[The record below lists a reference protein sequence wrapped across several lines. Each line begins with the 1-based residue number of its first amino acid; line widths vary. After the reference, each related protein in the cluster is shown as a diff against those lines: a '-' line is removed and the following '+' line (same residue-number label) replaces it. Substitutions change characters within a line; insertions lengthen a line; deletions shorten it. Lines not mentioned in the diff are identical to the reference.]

1 MPISSPVGSL
11 SYLTGEMPGIGG
23 VIKQRP
29 EEFLVEEQPLYDLDG
44 EGEHLY
50 LFIEKCRRTT
60 SDVVRL
66 LAKAFYVRRS
76 DIGYAGLKD
85 KHAIARQHFSIYL
98 PGGQDDQQ
106 LLDRIAYS
114 GLTLLWA
121 RRHTNKLKRGHLS
134 GNRFVIYIRDV
145 KPTAVLQT
153 KKVMDRLIALGMPNF
168 IGPQRFGYRQNND
181 SLGRLLLLGEWQ
193 EFLDR
198 MLGDPEGAAS
208 TRIGREA
215 YERGDYFAALEAW
228 PRHLRYD
235 RQALDALRQGKS
247 KHESAM
253 HIDEQQREFL
263 ICGLQSAIFN
273 QVLDYRLRHGSFG
286 RLLAGDLAWI
296 HRNRAVFTV
305 DAATAELEAG
315 PRGRLRTGEISPS
328 GPMWGAKMSRASGEV
343 AKWELQAMA
352 DQKLTE
358 ADFARNSHVVGRRR
372 PLRIFLKDPEVSG
385 GVDEHGPYVRLAL
398 ELPRGTFATTILREV
413 MKTDDGQAYQGVP

>member
-1 MPISSPVGSL
+1 MTISSPVDSL

-50 LFIEKCRRTT
+50 IFIEKCRRTT

-66 LAKAFYVRRS
+66 LAKVFRVRRS
-76 DIGYAGLKD
+76 DVGYAGLKD

-98 PGGQDDQQ
+98 PGDQDDRQ
-106 LLDRIAYS
+106 LLGRIMYS
-114 GLTLLWA
+114 GLTVLWA
-121 RRHTNKLKRGHLS
+121 ERHTNKLRRGDLA

-145 KPTAVLQT
+145 TPTAVLQT
-153 KKVMDRLIALGMPNF
+153 KKVMDRLMALGVPNF

-181 SLGRLLLLGEWQ
+181 SLGRLLLLGQWQ
-193 EFLDR
+193 KFLDR
-198 MLGDPEGAAS
+198 MLGDPEGAVS

-228 PRHLRYD
+228 PRHLRHD

-263 ICGLQSAIFN
+263 VCGLQSAIFN
-273 QVLDYRLRHGSFG
+273 QVLDYRLRHGSFD
-286 RLLAGDLAWI
+286 RLLVGDLAWI
-296 HRNRAVFTV
+296 HRNRAVFAVDTV
-305 DAATAELEAG
+305 TAEL
-315 PRGRLRTGEISPS
+315 RGRLRTGEISPS
-328 GPMWGAKMSRASGEV
+328 GPMWGVKMSRASGEV
-343 AKWELQAMA
+343 AKWELQAMT

-358 ADFARNSHVVGRRR
+358 ANFDRNSYVVGRRR
-372 PLRIFLKDPEVSG
+372 SLRIFLKDPDVSS
-385 GVDEHGPYVRLAL
+385 GVDEHGPYVRLAF

-413 MKTDDGQAYQGVP
+413 MKTDDGQAYRGAP